1 MHNKLIIFSFALL
14 LSFFGM
20 AQDNIAT
27 VVSAERN
34 MTVGSIDV
42 KNTIKL
48 YPNPTVDDLIIQ
60 VENSTLKSTQIELHS
75 LIGNQIEIS
84 PENLGGGKYRVSVEN
99 LASGYYLVVVRD
111 DQSRFKVARKFLKK

>member
-1 MHNKLIIFSFALL
+1 MHNKLIIFTFALFF
-14 LSFFGM
+14 SFLGM
-20 AQDNIAT
+20 AQDGS

-34 MTVGSIDV
+34 MTVGSIDA

-48 YPNPTVDDLIIQ
+48 YPNPTVKDLIIQ
-60 VENSTLKSTQIELHS
+60 VENSTLKATQIELHS

-99 LASGYYLVVVRD
+99 LSSGYYLVVVRD